1 MLVFF
6 FYCWFDHNE
15 TASCTP
21 VSHSCHWLTRNTG
34 WWKNA
39 SNNYSEGRSKKTF
52 QFSRSMFRDILNRIG
67 PFLARGNYDRGSNF
81 PITGASALVI
91 SIRIF
96 IYDCRDSRVRSIY
109 SLFALFHNFS
119 KTGLT
124 ICYRTACFPAPLQFH
139 FSWRQNRV
147 CRSVPGTS
155 NKYIFVFLRQEE
167 NDCSSFSAIF
177 VM

>member
-6 FYCWFDHNE
+6 FYRWFDGNE

-34 WWKNA
+34 WWANA
-39 SNNYSEGRSKKTF
+39 WNSYSERRSKKTF
-52 QFSRSMFRDILNRIG
+52 RFSLSMFRDILNRIG
-67 PFLARGNYDRGSNF
+67 PFLARETMTED
-81 PITGASALVI
+81 PISPELGLVLWL
-91 SIRIF
+91 
-96 IYDCRDSRVRSIY
+96 YPLGHC
-109 SLFALFHNFS
+109 HNLYTIAEIAGLGVSTVFLLSS

-124 ICYRTACFPAPLQFH
+124 MCYRTACFPAPLQFH

-167 NDCSSFSAIF
+167 KDCSSFPVIF

>member
-1 MLVFF
+1 MLKHANSTKPTSCSEEESILCLFSSFTV
-6 FYCWFDHNE
+6 DLIATKQHR
-15 TASCTP
+15 SCTP

-139 FSWRQNRV
+139 FS
-147 CRSVPGTS
+147 
-155 NKYIFVFLRQEE
+155 
-167 NDCSSFSAIF
+167 
-177 VM
+177 